1 MKVNSQRDIS
11 FKSIYTN
18 KALKR
23 SLEFAS
29 DNGALFSA
37 ATILGFSTCVRPAA
51 IWLAPKSDKENKKFA
66 CAKSISSS
74 GAGFALTYAISRPFA
89 NSIKKIDKNPERY
102 LKQDTVKFFTKSEG
116 KLTHSKS
123 YNLATQMFKLG
134 LGLVI
139 AMPKAILT
147 SAGLPY
153 IMQGLFHQKKQEDT
167 NSHNISF
174 KGKSQNKLANGIGKI
189 LDKSWMQKFSERFKD
204 SNFPMHIIAAT
215 DALTTA
221 TFIHQTNISNKIP
234 EDRKRTL
241 NYNTGFS
248 TALSIASSY
257 ILDKLTQ
264 KPTEKFIENF
274 KLANKGLPNVEKQVD
289 GIRIAKPILLMGCVY
304 YMLIPFISTFL
315 AERATHTNAGVTTK

>member
-74 GAGFALTYAISRPFA
+74 GAGFTLTYAISRPFA

-102 LKQDTVKFFTKSEG
+102 LKQDTVKFFTKNEE

-134 LGLVI
+134 LGLVV

-147 SAGLPY
+147 SAVLPY

-189 LDKSWMQKFSERFKD
+189 LDKSWMQKFSERFQD
-204 SNFPMHIIAAT
+204 S
-215 DALTTA
+215 
-221 TFIHQTNISNKIP
+221 TNISNKIP
-234 EDRKRTL
+234 EDRKRIL
-241 NYNTGFS
+241 NYNAGFS

-274 KLANKGLPNVEKQVD
+274 KLANKGLPNIEKQVD

-304 YMLIPFISTFL
+304 YMLIPFVSTFL
-315 AERATHTNAGVTTK
+315 AERATHTNAEVTTK

>member
-18 KALKR
+18 KAFKR

-102 LKQDTVKFFTKSEG
+102 LKQDTVKFFTKNEE

-174 KGKSQNKLANGIGKI
+174 KGKGERVTHTIASVI
-189 LDKSWMQKFSERFKD
+189 DKKGLQKFSNKYKD
-204 SNFPMHIIAAT
+204 SNFPMHIVAAT
-215 DALTTA
+215 DILNTGAFIYYTKESKKIEERRKKAL
-221 TFIHQTNISNKIP
+221 I
-234 EDRKRTL
+234 
-241 NYNTGFS
+241 YNTAIATG
-248 TALSIASSY
+248 LSILSGY
-257 ILDKLTQ
+257 IVDKLLDKPAQ
-264 KPTEKFIENF
+264 KFIENF
-274 KLANKGLPNVEKQVD
+274 KKANKGQANLEKQVE
-289 GIRIAKPILLMGCVY
+289 GIKIIKP
-304 YMLIPFISTFL
+304 MLILGIIYYTFIPFVSTYMAEL
-315 AERATHTNAGVTTK
+315 ADKNPKFDLK

>member
-18 KALKR
+18 KAFKR
-23 SLEFAS
+23 SLELAS

-51 IWLAPKSDKENKKFA
+51 IWFTPKSDKENKKFA

-74 GAGFALTYAISRPFA
+74 GAGFALTYAISKPFA
-89 NSIKKIDKNPERY
+89 NSIKKIDNAPEKY
-102 LKQDTVKFFTKSEG
+102 LKQDTIKFFTKNED

-134 LGLVI
+134 LGLAI

-153 IMQGLFHQKKQEDT
+153 VMRGLFHQKKQEDT

-189 LDKSWMQKFSERFKD
+189 LDKNWMQKFSERFKD

-234 EDRKRTL
+234 EDRKHAL
-241 NYNTGFS
+241 NYNTGIS
-248 TALSIASSY
+248 TALSIVSSY

-274 KLANKGLPNVEKQVD
+274 KHANKGLPNVEKQVD

-315 AERATHTNAGVTTK
+315 AERATHTNAEVTTK